1 MKLPP
6 RPRAAAHGSLASQP
20 AGRIVFITGTDTG
33 AGKTILT
40 ALLLLHWRS
49 RGVRAAAIKPFA
61 TGSLADARLLARCQG
76 GAQAVERVT
85 PFLFRAPVAPL
96 VAARR
101 ERRQVSLAE
110 AVAVVRAAQTDDAML
125 FVEGCGGLLTP
136 LGAGYTARELI
147 RELNCPTL
155 VAARNRLGVLNQ
167 ALLAVTALQAVGLT
181 PAGIVLLACARAD
194 ASTATNAGALR
205 ELVAPV
211 PVFALPYLGPR
222 AGSLANLVA
231 AAAKQRGLLAR
242 LSATF
247 WEGATNA

>member
-6 RPRAAAHGSLASQP
+6 RPRADSRGSLAQLP
-20 AGRIVFITGTDTG
+20 AHRTVFITGTDTG

-49 RGVRAAAIKPFA
+49 RGVRAVAIKPFA

-85 PFLFRAPVAPL
+85 PYLFRAPVAPL

-101 ERRQVSLAE
+101 ERRQVSLSE
-110 AVAVVRAAQTDDAML
+110 AVAAVRAAQADHEL
-125 FVEGCGGLLTP
+125 LLVEGCGGLLTP
-136 LGAGYTARELI
+136 LGAGYSARELI
-147 RELNCPTL
+147 RELDCPTL

-167 ALLAVTALQAVGLT
+167 VLLAVTALRAANLT
-181 PAGIVLLACARAD
+181 PVGIVLLGCARAD
-194 ASTATNAGALR
+194 ASTATNAGVLR

-222 AGSLANLVA
+222 AGSLTNLVA

-247 WEGATNA
+247 WEGAANA

>member
-1 MKLPP
+1 MKSPP
-6 RPRAAAHGSLASQP
+6 RPRAAAPESVARLP
-20 AGRIVFITGTDTG
+20 AGRVVFITGTDTG

-49 RGVRAAAIKPFA
+49 RGVRALAIKPFA
-61 TGSLADARLLARCQG
+61 TGNLADARLLVRCQAG
-76 GAQAVERVT
+76 SLALKRVT
-85 PFLFRAPVAPL
+85 PFLFRVPVAPL
-96 VAARR
+96 AAAGM
-101 ERRQVSLAE
+101 ERRRVSLGDVVSAVREIQAE
-110 AVAVVRAAQTDDAML
+110 GDTL
-125 FVEGCGGLLTP
+125 LVEGCGGLLTP

-147 RELNCPTL
+147 RELNCPTI
-155 VAARNRLGVLNQ
+155 VAARNRLGGLNQ
-167 ALLAVTALQAVGLT
+167 ALLVIEALRAVGRT
-181 PAGIVLLACARAD
+181 PAGIVLLGCARTD
-194 ASTATNAGALR
+194 ASTATNARTLR